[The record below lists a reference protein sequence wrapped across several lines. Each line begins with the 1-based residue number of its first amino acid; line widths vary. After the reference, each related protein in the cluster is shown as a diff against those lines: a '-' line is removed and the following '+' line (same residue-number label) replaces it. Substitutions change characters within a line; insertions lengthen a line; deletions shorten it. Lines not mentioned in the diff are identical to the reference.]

1 MSHLFAK
8 IQDKIND
15 VIHAFQKEGVLP
27 EDIDYSRVAVEPP
40 RDKTHGDMACNA
52 AMILS
57 KQAKMAPRDLA
68 AKFIAQIEGW
78 DDVEKTEI
86 AGPGFI
92 NITFKPSF
100 WQDEIKEIYRT
111 RNEYGKSD
119 VGNNEVVN
127 VEFISA
133 NPTGP
138 LHAAHARGAV
148 FGDVLCSLLEFTNH
162 KVIREYYTNDSGGQI
177 VTLAKSL
184 YLRYEEACGKGEAVI
199 PEGYY
204 PGAYLI
210 EAAKKLKDE
219 VGEKFLDQ
227 DEAAWIEPVSKFAV
241 KAMMEDV
248 KKDIAHMG
256 IKMDVY
262 TSEHELVEG
271 GAVDRA
277 FDFLEKKG
285 LTYVGVLP
293 PPKGEKP
300 EGWEERPQTLFKA
313 TEFGDDIDRP
323 FKKSDGSWTYF
334 AKDIAYHYDKYCR
347 GAKQMINV
355 LGADHAGYVKRIKSA
370 TKAVTN
376 GGADL
381 DVKVYQLVHLF
392 DNGKAVKMSKRA
404 GNFVTAEDVVDKVG
418 KDVLRFIMLSRRND
432 QTLDFDF
439 AEVKKKS
446 KENPV
451 FYVQYAYARC
461 SSVFR
466 HAKEFF
472 GDDILDQDLLAQTDL
487 GAFSEQAEVLD
498 MIKFL
503 ATWPR
508 IVETAALAHEPHRLV
523 FYLIDLASHFHHLWH
538 QGKENAVLRF
548 LFPEDRAKSLQRL
561 VLLRAIAF
569 VLESG
574 FSILGIDL
582 KEEM

>member
-1 MSHLFAK
+1 MSYDMSHLFAE
-8 IQDKIND
+8 IQNKIND
-15 VIHAFQKEGVLP
+15 LINAFQNDGLLP

-40 RDKTHGDMACNA
+40 RDRTHGDMACNA

-57 KQAKMAPRDLA
+57 KQAKMPPRDLA
-68 AKFIAQIEGW
+68 AKFIEKIEAW
-78 DDVEKTEI
+78 DEVEKTEI

-92 NITFKPSF
+92 NITFKPDF
-100 WQDEIKEIYRT
+100 WLDEVKAIHLAG
-111 RNEYGKSD
+111 NHYGKSD
-119 VGNNEVVN
+119 VGAGALVN

-148 FGDVLCSLLEFTNH
+148 FGDVLSSLLEFTNH
-162 KVIREYYTNDSGGQI
+162 KVVREYYTNDSGGQI

-184 YLRYEEACGKGEAVI
+184 YLRYEEVCGKGEAVI

-227 DEAAWIEPVSKFAV
+227 AEKEWLEPVSRFAV
-241 KAMMEDV
+241 KAMMEDI

-262 TSEHELVEG
+262 TSEDELVKG

-277 FDFLEKKG
+277 FEFLEKQG

-370 TKAVTN
+370 TKAVT
-376 GGADL
+376 GGEADL

-392 DNGKAVKMSKRA
+392 DQGKAVKMSKRA
-404 GNFVTAEDVVDKVG
+404 GNFVTAEDVVNKVG

-439 AEVKKKS
+439 AEVTKRS

-451 FYVQYAYARC
+451 FYVQYAYARIK
-461 SSVFR
+461 SVFR
-466 HAKEFF
+466 HADELLGVGYSF
-472 GDDILDQDLLAQTDL
+472 DDAYPEL
-487 GAFSEQAEVLD
+487 GESPEIMD
-498 MIKFL
+498 MIKQL
-503 ATWPR
+503 ANWPR

-523 FYLIDLASHFHHLWH
+523 FALIDLSASFHHLWH
-538 QGKENAVLRF
+538 LGKENAVLRF
-548 LFPEDRAKSLQRL
+548 LYPDDKEKTLSRL
-561 VLLRAIAF
+561 YLLRAIAF
-569 VLESG
+569 ILESG
-574 FSILGIDL
+574 FSILGIEL